1 MINLI
6 IDGKKIEAVE
16 GTTVLNAARSAGVTI
31 PTLCDEKHLT
41 PYGGCRLCLVEVDGA
56 RTLQP
61 SCTLPV
67 SNNMVVRTDT
77 AKTKAARKFILTM
90 IFSERN
96 HFCPYCQVSGGDC
109 ELQNAAYHEGMT
121 NWPLSPNYT
130 PFSMDA
136 SHPYIILENNRCIL
150 CRRCVRACS
159 ELVGN
164 FTLGFDERGGKSM
177 LICDIGLPWG
187 SSSCISCGMCVQ
199 ECPTGALI
207 DRWSAYKGRETQVEK
222 TKTVCTGC
230 SVGCG
235 IEVLTRDNNLVRI
248 ESDWDSA
255 VGKGLTC
262 KLGRF
267 IPMVEQRERI
277 HTPLVKKNGALKAVT
292 WDEAIDVIS
301 GKMKPLAGK
310 KEKGLAAIVS
320 SKLSIETLYHFKQ
333 LFADK
338 FGSSMVTSTEEG
350 TQTANAT
357 QVARKMKKSFEG
369 KLASLDNADC
379 VVTFGV
385 DLEKEHEV
393 AGFFVKRQIPNGL
406 KLIVIDSGSNNMKHW
421 AKVSLKP
428 AKGITSEYIN
438 SLSEALKSGK
448 GKTKEDNKAIEILK
462 TATKK
467 IFVFSGVLDAKVIEA
482 LIEFAKLAGA
492 ELISL
497 KGEANSVAASLLD
510 LEQPFKL
517 NGQQM
522 VYVALADQEPS
533 KNLITALKNTPFM
546 VVQATYI
553 SKLSTEADVVL
564 PTNHWFEEEGHF
576 ITLDGKIQSTKKSM
590 KVIEDNMSNEEVLEA
605 LAKKLDLRLNNDWRG
620 AISGQVTS
628 VAIQA

>member
-1 MINLI
+1 MINLS
-6 IDGKKIEAVE
+6 IDGKKIEAAE
-16 GTTVLNAARSAGVTI
+16 GTTVLNAARNAGITI

-41 PYGGCRLCLVEVDGA
+41 PYGGCRLCLVEVEGA

-67 SNNMVVRTDT
+67 TNNMVVRTDT
-77 AKTKAARKFILTM
+77 AKTKEARKFILTM

-121 NWPLSPNYT
+121 HWPLSPNYT

-164 FTLGFDERGGKSM
+164 FTLGFDERGGKSS
-177 LICDIGLPWG
+177 LICDVGLPWG
-187 SSSCISCGMCVQ
+187 SSSCISCGMCIQ

-222 TKTVCTGC
+222 TRTVCTGC

-248 ESDWDSA
+248 ESNWDAA

-267 IPMVEQRERI
+267 IPMEEQRERI
-277 HTPLVKKNGALKAVT
+277 HTPLVKKNGALKAAT
-292 WDEAIDVIS
+292 WEEAIEAIS
-301 GKMKPLAGK
+301 AKMKTLAGK
-310 KEKGLAAIVS
+310 KEKGIAAIAS
-320 SKLSIETLYHFKQ
+320 SKLSLETLYHFKQ
-333 LFADK
+333 IFADK
-338 FGSSMVTSTEEG
+338 YGSEMVTSTEEG

-357 QVARKMKKSFEG
+357 RVARKMKKAFEG
-369 KLASLDNADC
+369 KLASLDSADC
-379 VVTFGV
+379 VVTFGI
-385 DLEKEHEV
+385 DLEKEHEI

-406 KLIVIDSGSNNMKHW
+406 NLIVIDPNANSMNHW

-428 AKGITSEYIN
+428 AKGITAEYIKT
-438 SLSEALKSGK
+438 LTDAMKAGK
-448 GKTKEDNKAIEILK
+448 GKTDEDTKAVDILK
-462 TATKK
+462 AASKK
-467 IFVFSGVLDAKVIEA
+467 VFVFSGTMDEKVIEA
-482 LIEFAKLAGA
+482 LIEFAQLAKS

-497 KGEANSVAASLLD
+497 KGEANSVAASLLG
-510 LEQPFKL
+510 LEQSFNL
-517 NGQQM
+517 TGQQL

-533 KNLITALKNTPFM
+533 KKLVAALKNASFM
-546 VVQATYI
+546 VIQATYM
-553 SKLSTEADVVL
+553 SKLSENADVVL
-564 PTNHWFEEEGHF
+564 PTNHWYEEEGHF
-576 ITLDGKIQSTKKSM
+576 ITLDGKIQATKKSL
-590 KVIEDNMSNEEVLEA
+590 KVVEDNWSNEEVLEA
-605 LAKKLDLRLNNDWRG
+605 LAKKLDLSLNNDWRG
-620 AISGQVTS
+620 AISSQVAS
-628 VAIQA
+628 VSIQA

>member
-1 MINLI
+1 MINLS
-6 IDGKKIEAVE
+6 IDGKKIEVAE
-16 GTTVLNAARSAGVTI
+16 GTTVLNAARSAGITI

-109 ELQNAAYHEGMT
+109 ELQNSAYHEGMT

-164 FTLGFDERGGKSM
+164 FTLGFDERGSKST
-177 LICDIGLPWG
+177 LICDVGLPWG
-187 SSSCISCGMCVQ
+187 SSSCISCGMCIQ

-248 ESDWDSA
+248 ESDWDS
-255 VGKGLTC
+255 VVSKGLTC

-267 IPMVEQRERI
+267 IPMDEQRERI
-277 HTPLVKKNGALKAVT
+277 HTPLVKKNGVLKAAT

-301 GKMKPLAGK
+301 AKMKSLVDK
-310 KEKGLAAIVS
+310 KEKGVAAIAS
-320 SKLSIETLYHFKQ
+320 SKLSVETLHHFKQ
-333 LFADK
+333 IFADK

-357 QVARKMKKSFEG
+357 QVARKMKKAFEG
-369 KLASLDNADC
+369 KMASLDSADC

-393 AGFFVKRQIPNGL
+393 AGFFVKRQLPNGA
-406 KLIVIDSGSNNMKHW
+406 KLIVIDSNDNSMNHW
-421 AKVSLKP
+421 AKVSIKP
-428 AKGITSEYIN
+428 AKGLTAEYIK
-438 SLSEALKSGK
+438 SLTDELKAGK
-448 GKTKEDNKAIEILK
+448 GKAEDEAKAIEILK
-462 TATKK
+462 AATRKV
-467 IFVFSGVLDAKVIEA
+467 FVFSGAMDAKVIEA
-482 LIEFAKLAGA
+482 VIEFAQLAGA

-517 NGQQM
+517 DGQQM

-533 KNLITALKNTPFM
+533 KKLVTSLKNAPFM
-546 VVQATYI
+546 VVQATYM
-553 SKLSTEADVVL
+553 SKLSADADVVL
-564 PTNHWFEEEGHF
+564 PTNHWYEEEGHF
-576 ITLDGKIQSTKKSM
+576 ISLDGKIQSTKKSL
-590 KVIEDNMSNEEVLEA
+590 KVIEDNWSNEEVLEA
-605 LAKKLDLRLNNDWRG
+605 LAKKLDLQLNNDWRG
-620 AISGQVTS
+620 AISGQVAS